1 MNWSTIGNGLADWY
15 TIEIGL
21 ADWFR
26 VGRVE
31 KILSL
36 AWHLVGHGLSESS
49 LAETR
54 GGIRIVL
61 VPSDICALSVRSG
74 SWLARIG
81 VALAAG
87 YLIGRLVRRGW
98 LRIGWTRW

>member
-61 VPSDICALSVRSG
+61 VPSDMCALSVWIDPR
-74 SWLARIG
+74 LAWIG
-81 VALAAG
+81 
-87 YLIGRLVRRGW
+87 IGLSY
-98 LRIGWTRW
+98 

>member
-1 MNWSTIGNGLADWY
+1 MIGNGLADWY

-26 VGRVE
+26 VARIG
-31 KILSL
+31 KIMSL

-61 VPSDICALSVRSG
+61 VPSGICALSVWIGCR
-74 SWLARIG
+74 LVIIG
-81 VALAAG
+81 V
-87 YLIGRLVRRGW
+87 RLVKYWRC
-98 LRIGWTRW
+98 IGTVVIDP